1 MKLFSII
8 YKFIFITIG
17 IISVVLSFFPI
28 LIYYLIP
35 LNLIIIFLEL
45 YRLKKIHQFLFWIFK
60 KEKKEWDVRNSII
73 LSLSFYSIIICIFLY
88 ISLWVIMELFYIYP
102 VKQELT
108 KQINLK

>member
-1 MKLFSII
+1 MKILNLI
-8 YKFIFITIG
+8 YKFTFITVG

-28 LIYYLIP
+28 FISYLIP

-45 YRLKKIHQFLFWIFK
+45 YRLKKIHQFFYWLIK
-60 KEKKEWDVRNSII
+60 KQKKEWDVRNSII

-108 KQINLK
+108 NQINLK